1 MKIKLKPD
9 KKKYKSVMK
18 VKDKF
23 DFLNDK
29 FGKEEKKSI
38 KNEKGIR
45 NLVIYDITDNKK
57 RREIVKF
64 LSGFGVRVQ
73 RSAFEMLL
81 DKKKTKELKRGLK
94 AFNWDGD
101 KVNIYQFG
109 KFTKI
114 IRYGFNLEEKYE
126 DDDFII

>member
-45 NLVIYDITDNKK
+45 TLVIYDITDNKK

-81 DKKKTKELKRGLK
+81 DKKKTKESKRGLK
-94 AFNWDGD
+94 AFNGDGD
-101 KVNIYQFG
+101 KINIYQFG

>member
-18 VKDKF
+18 VKDTF

-38 KNEKGIR
+38 NDGKGIR
-45 NLVIYDITDNKK
+45 TLVIYDITDNKK

-94 AFNWDGD
+94 AFNGDGD
-101 KVNIYQFG
+101 KINIYQFG

-114 IRYGFNLEEKYE
+114 IRYGFNLEDKYE

>member
-1 MKIKLKPD
+1 MKIKLKPN
-9 KKKYKSVMK
+9 KKQYKSVMK
-18 VKDKF
+18 VKDTF
-23 DFLNDK
+23 DFFADK
-29 FGKEEKKSI
+29 VGKDDKKSI
-38 KNEKGIR
+38 KKGNGIR
-45 NLVIYDITDNKK
+45 TLVIYDITDNKK
-57 RREIVKF
+57 RMEIVKF
-64 LSGFGVRVQ
+64 LSGYGVRVQ
-73 RSAFEMLL
+73 RSAFEMVL

-94 AFNWDGD
+94 AFDGDGD

>member
-1 MKIKLKPD
+1 MKIKLKPN
-9 KKKYKSVMK
+9 KKQYKSVMK
-18 VKDKF
+18 VKDTF
-23 DFLNDK
+23 DFFADK
-29 FGKEEKKSI
+29 VGKDDKKSI
-38 KNEKGIR
+38 KNGNGIR
-45 NLVIYDITDNKK
+45 TLVIYDITDNKK

-64 LSGFGVRVQ
+64 LSGYGVRVQ
-73 RSAFEMLL
+73 RSAFEMVL

-94 AFNWDGD
+94 AFDGDGD

>member
-45 NLVIYDITDNKK
+45 TLVIYDITDNKK

-94 AFNWDGD
+94 AFNGDGD
-101 KVNIYQFG
+101 KINIYQFG

-114 IRYGFNLEEKYE
+114 VRYVFDSKDKYE
-126 DDDFII
+126 EDDFII

>member
-94 AFNWDGD
+94 AFNGD
-101 KVNIYQFG
+101 KINIYQFG

-114 IRYGFNLEEKYE
+114 IRYGLNLEEKYE

>member
-45 NLVIYDITDNKK
+45 TLVIYDITDNKK
-57 RREIVKF
+57 
-64 LSGFGVRVQ
+64 
-73 RSAFEMLL
+73 
-81 DKKKTKELKRGLK
+81 
-94 AFNWDGD
+94 
-101 KVNIYQFG
+101 
-109 KFTKI
+109 
-114 IRYGFNLEEKYE
+114 EEK
-126 DDDFII
+126 

>member
-18 VKDKF
+18 VKDTF

-38 KNEKGIR
+38 KDGKGIR
-45 NLVIYDITDNKK
+45 TLVIYDITDNKK

-94 AFNWDGD
+94 AFNGDGD
-101 KVNIYQFG
+101 KINIYQFG

-114 IRYGFNLEEKYE
+114 IRYGFNLEDKYE

>member
-45 NLVIYDITDNKK
+45 TLVIYDITDNKK

-73 RSAFEMLL
+73 NIAFEMLL

-94 AFNWDGD
+94 AFNGDGD
-101 KVNIYQFG
+101 KINIYQFG

-114 IRYGFNLEEKYE
+114 IRYGFDSKDKYE
-126 DDDFII
+126 EDDFII

>member
-1 MKIKLKPD
+1 
-9 KKKYKSVMK
+9 MK
-18 VKDKF
+18 VKDTF
-23 DFLNDK
+23 DFFADK
-29 FGKEEKKSI
+29 VGKDDKKSI
-38 KNEKGIR
+38 KKGNGIR
-45 NLVIYDITDNKK
+45 TLVIYDITDNKK

-64 LSGFGVRVQ
+64 LSGYGVRVQ
-73 RSAFEMLL
+73 RSAFEMVL

-94 AFNWDGD
+94 AFDGDGD